1 MEERP
6 ESSARE
12 APTAGSTDR
21 SDPGPDDAPNDAPND
36 APDDAP
42 NDAPNGAPNDAPNDA
57 PDDAPNDAPRVT
69 PELAFDEP
77 VDEAPAPDDDPDV
90 RALRRRD
97 KAFVFRVVLRASVAL
112 LLGFWIF
119 LQLTSTDVGAC
130 AAQGFG
136 TVTQ

>member
-6 ESSARE
+6 ESSERE
-12 APTAGSTDR
+12 APAAGSTDR
-21 SDPGPDDAPNDAPND
+21 SDPAPADAPNEAPH
-36 APDDAP
+36 
-42 NDAPNGAPNDAPNDA
+42 G
-57 PDDAPNDAPRVT
+57 T

-97 KAFVFRVVLRASVAL
+97 KAFVFRVMLRASVAL

>member
-1 MEERP
+1 MEERT
-6 ESSARE
+6 ESSERE
-12 APTAGSTDR
+12 TPTAGSSDR
-21 SDPGPDDAPNDAPND
+21 SGPAPDAPEEPM
-36 APDDAP
+36 
-42 NDAPNGAPNDAPNDA
+42 
-57 PDDAPNDAPRVT
+57 T
-69 PELAFDEP
+69 ELSFDEP

-97 KAFVFRVVLRASVAL
+97 RAFVFRVVLRASVAL

-119 LQLTSTDVGAC
+119 LQLTSADVGAC

>member
-1 MEERP
+1 MEERT
-6 ESSARE
+6 ESSERE
-12 APTAGSTDR
+12 APTTGSPDR
-21 SDPGPDDAPNDAPND
+21 SDP
-36 APDDAP
+36 APDASKEP
-42 NDAPNGAPNDAPNDA
+42 M
-57 PDDAPNDAPRVT
+57 
-69 PELAFDEP
+69 PELSFDEP
-77 VDEAPAPDDDPDV
+77 VDDAPAPDDDPDV

-97 KAFVFRVVLRASVAL
+97 RAFVFRVVLRASVAL

>member
-1 MEERP
+1 MEERT
-6 ESSARE
+6 ESSERE
-12 APTAGSTDR
+12 APTAGSSDR
-21 SDPGPDDAPNDAPND
+21 SDPAPGDAPH
-36 APDDAP
+36 
-42 NDAPNGAPNDAPNDA
+42 
-57 PDDAPNDAPRVT
+57 DAPRET
-69 PELAFDEP
+69 PELSFDEP

>member
-1 MEERP
+1 MEERT
-6 ESSARE
+6 ESSERE
-12 APTAGSTDR
+12 DPTAGSSDR
-21 SDPGPDDAPNDAPND
+21 SDP

-42 NDAPNGAPNDAPNDA
+42 HAAPHGAPD
-57 PDDAPNDAPRVT
+57 
-69 PELAFDEP
+69 LSFDP

-97 KAFVFRVVLRASVAL
+97 RAFVFRVVLRASVAL

-119 LQLTSTDVGAC
+119 LQLTSADVGAC

>member
-1 MEERP
+1 MEERT
-6 ESSARE
+6 ESSERE
-12 APTAGSTDR
+12 DPDAGSSDR
-21 SDPGPDDAPNDAPND
+21 SNP

-42 NDAPNGAPNDAPNDA
+42 H
-57 PDDAPNDAPRVT
+57 VT
-69 PELAFDEP
+69 PELSFDEP